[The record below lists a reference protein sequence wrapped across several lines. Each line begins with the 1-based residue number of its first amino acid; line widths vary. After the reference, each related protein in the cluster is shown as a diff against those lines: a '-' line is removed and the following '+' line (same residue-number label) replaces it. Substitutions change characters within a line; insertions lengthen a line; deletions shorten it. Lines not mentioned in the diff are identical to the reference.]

1 MNDYDAEFVWDYDN
15 SCHDFLEEDSQYD
28 EDYARFDDNNYQ
40 ELAYR
45 HYAWGQVN
53 WVLYINNIMGTIRAR

>member
-53 WVLYINNIMGTIRAR
+53 WVW

>member
-15 SCHDFLEEDSQYD
+15 SCHDFLEEDTQQD
-28 EDYARFDDNNYQ
+28 EEYARFDDNNYQ

-45 HYAWGQVN
+45 HYA
-53 WVLYINNIMGTIRAR
+53 